1 MTPQQA
7 AEHLAAKRTDAPTR
21 YALLT
26 DGRAANCAA
35 KTVAVAY
42 ISRADRTEVTALL
55 RSLESPVMPADVEQA
70 IQHELN
76 QLDEC
81 KARIE
86 GIEP

>member
-26 DGRAANCAA
+26 DGRAANCYA

-55 RSLESPVMPADVEQA
+55 RSLETSPMPADVEQA
-70 IQHELN
+70 IQQQIN
-76 QLDEC
+76 
-81 KARIE
+81 E
-86 GIEP
+86 GITRIQEIS